1 MPEVQYISGSTNYV
15 ADMLS
20 RLVVAKPSAEDLLD
34 SELGCILDVN
44 LSTLVTP
51 YWKPPQEP
59 LQQVAE
65 CIRNGWPRKIPK
77 EFTPYFQLRS
87 ELAIFNQCY
96 IARETCAVIS
106 ES

>member
-34 SELGCILDVN
+34 SELGCILEVN
-44 LSTLVTP
+44 LSTLV
-51 YWKPPQEP
+51 KNLV

-96 IARETCAVIS
+96 IARETCAVIP